1 MKDVPTLYALAL
13 CAIILLLTEGC
24 STAPVDPECPEIQQ
38 TNRARIVESQIYYL
52 NHPSSKWLKPQRPR
66 LLPGNGLM

>member
-13 CAIILLLTEGC
+13 CAIILLLAQGC
-24 STAPVDPECPEIQQ
+24 STVPVESECPDIQQ

-52 NHPSSKWLKPQRPR
+52 NHPSSKWLQPTRPR
-66 LLPGNGLM
+66 LLPST